1 MNTYRGKLQTK
12 DGQITVWMAYAVP
25 DSIGD
30 FLYMFFSRSEYKLS
44 SAEND
49 SWMPTF
55 ERRVCCDYSKEV
67 KEKIKNQNVF
77 QFTVHPIQIN
87 GKIYNK

>member
-12 DGQITVWMAYAVP
+12 DRQITVWMAYAVP
-25 DSIGD
+25 DSLMEL
-30 FLYMFFSRSEYKLS
+30 LYMLFSRYKLS

-49 SWMPTF
+49 SWFPTF
-55 ERRVCCDYSKEV
+55 ERRVCSDYSKEA
-67 KEKIKNQNVF
+67 KEKIESQDIF

-87 GKIYNK
+87 GYD